1 MNKEDLKRKAIELYN
16 ADESYGEI
24 ATQLGIGKTTVYNWI
39 NGDSQVIEKN
49 VPNAF
54 KNEMNELTEYKEEL
68 QNEFEIENDVKS
80 LVFLKKAE
88 MEHQLQM
95 EKIELERE
103 KMQHGQKMETE
114 SIKSERLSLQLEEMK
129 INMENEQQNSERL
142 NSNMKE
148 IKRNNELLSTQLEN
162 IATKNQIMGMDEDLQ
177 TDYNNQIINYLEFE
191 GNEITLE
198 EVENSLIEVKEIIKQ
213 IKHWVKE
220 TNGKKSDYPEL
231 FTLKQMKNSLTEM
244 INEFEDLGEDELVF
258 TFNSEFEKEL
268 KEQFD

>member
-1 MNKEDLKRKAIELYN
+1 MNKKDLKRKAIELYN
-16 ADESYGEI
+16 ADNSYGEI

-39 NGDSQVIEKN
+39 NGDSQVVEKN

-68 QNEFEIENDVKS
+68 QNEFENENDIRS
-80 LVFLKKAE
+80 LVILKKAE

-95 EKIELERE
+95 ERIELERE
-103 KMQHGQKMETE
+103 QMQYKQKMDTE
-114 SIKSERLSLQLEEMK
+114 SLKTNRLTSELEEWRT
-129 INMENEQQNSERL
+129 NMENEQQNSERL
-142 NSNMKE
+142 ISSMQE
-148 IKRNNELLSTQLEN
+148 IKQNNELLSIQLKN
-162 IATKNQIMGMDEDLQ
+162 ISSKNQKTELDDDLQ
-177 TDYNNQIINYLEFE
+177 TDYNNQINNYLEIE

-198 EVENSLIEVKEIIKQ
+198 VVENNLTEVEETLKQ

-220 TNGKKSDYPEL
+220 INGKKSDYPEL
-231 FTLKQMKNSLTEM
+231 FTLKQMKNSLIEM